1 MSVRGSSHK
10 EQGQVQT
17 PPVGGAKSALQGWL
31 GGWTEMWLLLKSSFM
46 RGRNMLGQAAAVDSA
61 GRGDPVLDHFL
72 PFSP

>member
-31 GGWTEMWLLLKSSFM
+31 RDWTEMWLLVESSFM
-46 RGRNMLGQAAAVDSA
+46 RGRNMLGQASAVDSA
-61 GRGDPVLDHFL
+61 GRGDHALDHFL